1 MYERL
6 LVFIFYLCSRINS
19 YRNEEVIV
27 IHAVDGVIYC
37 CAG

>member
-1 MYERL
+1 MNYYWFL
-6 LVFIFYLCSRINS
+6 FYTFAAGINS